1 MDLDPVATNPEH
13 YRVLFE
19 NDRVRVLGYA
29 DVPGDATTPHDHPD
43 SVMVTLTGFER
54 RRVPPLPSAT
64 CRPAGAAVWLPA
76 QRHRGENIGSTPT
89 QVVLVE
95 LLKEAPA
102 AGGGATD
109 PGESRPRTGPAA
121 T

>member
-54 RRVPPLPSAT
+54 RLSTPAAERDVQL
-64 CRPAGAAVWLPA
+64 PAGAAVWLPA

-95 LLKEAPA
+95 LKEAPA

-109 PGESRPRTGPAA
+109 PGELGPRTGPAA